1 MKALIASLG
10 IFLSASLAAQNAAPK
25 FMDFYAGMPLEEF
38 QAASELHGAVYLDQG
53 RSTGVDRSNNA
64 FFVQCEETQQ
74 DVANV
79 TAEEPQTPQNQED
92 WYSCAKFGPGDSS
105 LTVAGFP
112 VYRASLWPYE
122 APLFNA
128 TLLFTLYRADLE
140 HLLVRLSQ
148 RFGEPDHVRRE
159 EDVLKYA
166 QWQLNADGDFN
177 TIVDIS
183 KVTTERGPI
192 VILGTAKNNPTARQQ
207 WRETRELSAGDGF

>member
-1 MKALIASLG
+1 MKTLIASLG
-10 IFLSASLAAQNAAPK
+10 IFLSTSLAAQDGTPK

-38 QAASELHGAVYLDQG
+38 EAVSEAQGAVYLDEG
-53 RSTGVDRSNNA
+53 RGTGVDRSNNA
-64 FFVQCEETQQ
+64 FFAQCEETQQ
-74 DVANV
+74 DAVDV
-79 TAEEPQTPQNQED
+79 SAEEPQTPQTLGD
-92 WYSCAKFGPGDSS
+92 WYRCTKFGPGDSR

-112 VYRASLWPYE
+112 VYRAALWPYE
-122 APLFNA
+122 APYFNA

-166 QWQLNADGDFN
+166 QWQLNAEGDFN

-183 KVTTERGPI
+183 EVTTERGPI
-192 VILGTAKNNPTARQQ
+192 VMLGTAKNNPTARQQ
-207 WRETRELSAGDGF
+207 WRETKEPSAGDSF